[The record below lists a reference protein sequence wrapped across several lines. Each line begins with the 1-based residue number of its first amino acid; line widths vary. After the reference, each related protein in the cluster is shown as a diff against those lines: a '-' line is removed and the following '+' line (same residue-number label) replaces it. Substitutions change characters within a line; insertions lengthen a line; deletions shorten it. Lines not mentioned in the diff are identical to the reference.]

1 MGVRL
6 GLLLSLGKG
15 SGYCEG
21 LMRVCMVPKS
31 RLSASEYHESE
42 SEAVAMGQTVV
53 QFTVNTCYV
62 LNDVRNIHH

>member
-1 MGVRL
+1 
-6 GLLLSLGKG
+6 
-15 SGYCEG
+15 
-21 LMRVCMVPKS
+21 MRVCMVPKS
-31 RLSASEYHESE
+31 QLSASEYHESE